1 MAWRNKKKDKFVQQN
16 SGRADWSEDA
26 KDDNKTDLRLIETQ
40 AVEAIDAKYGFERI
54 NKDFGREEVG
64 YVIEKT
70 LTNNWH

>member
-16 SGRADWSEDA
+16 SGRSDWSEDV
-26 KDDNKTDLRLIETQ
+26 KDENKTDLRLIETQ

-64 YVIEKT
+64 YVIKKNCEK
-70 LTNNWH
+70 